1 MEMRG
6 LSKVISEIRKAS
18 AQSKE
23 AEQKVIEKELHKVRQ
38 VFKEKKNMKGYD
50 RKKNVCKLLYIFM
63 LGYEV
68 NFGQMEGVQLL
79 TSEKYSEK
87 HIGYLACT
95 LFLNEKDDLLTLIT
109 HSIKQ
114 DLNGTAN
121 SKQQQY
127 AQCLALTA
135 LANVGGKEFADSMA
149 DDVRRIAL
157 ARETPNVVKK
167 KAILCL
173 LRLYRSSP
181 EKIDTE
187 EIAPQIDQLM
197 GKSTNLSVY
206 NSVLSLVLGFLGKDG
221 AQAAYTGVAPRV
233 IRLLYS
239 LVLTKDSSH
248 DYIYYSIP
256 APWIQVKCLRVLQYF
271 PMPPDGSVKNQISS
285 VLNKTITSAE
295 RILKDSQQ
303 KTSRGTPARMNA
315 MNAVLAEAIN
325 LVIHW
330 DKDRDLLNMSANIL
344 AKFLTDVKDTNLR
357 YLGLDLMA
365 KLSFCQEVFSTHIT
379 KHQALVVTSLRDSD
393 ISIRRK
399 ALDLLYVTCDHN
411 NAGEIVGELLE
422 YLSVAEYA
430 IKEDLVVKI
439 AILCEKFATDLT
451 WYFDVI
457 MSIINQ
463 AGDFVSAD
471 VWQRVIHIVTNN
483 IDVQKH
489 AVTTVFAAVK
499 PTSCH
504 EVAVKVAAH
513 LLGEFGYSLPETPET
528 GATAQFNVMVSKWG
542 LVGPKTKALL
552 LTFFA
557 KLYTQYPEDS
567 ALRERI
573 RTVFLNNRSHMDV
586 EIQQRAA
593 EYLILIQ
600 KDVISE
606 ETIQKVFENMPAYE
620 ADTGRAHQSVIAKG
634 ADTADSNV
642 WQQKQR
648 EKEAALMNQKKAD
661 HEAKESQRDQALDNW
676 LSNANATVIKEDA
689 QSLLREAI
697 IRKGWPVDA
706 SQDWNSLV
714 ASASPPASEEGSAMT
729 PPRNHEFVLY
739 SLGINAIDQWKNK
752 VISFIQQP
760 FSQENPLGLA
770 GSSQSLID
778 SALASTEGKY
788 QEMFESLGRFFPN
801 KEQPGV
807 AAPAPAKTAAADLD
821 DIFGAPV
828 SVQPQAVAPQ
838 TAPPASTGG
847 GLDDIFGAPAATSQP
862 QTAVAPQPSYVDPF
876 AAPAVA
882 PQSQPPPAT
891 GGGGLEDIFGGPA
904 IPSSTPAPVA
914 TANTANAQSIEKMN
928 KTNFTN
934 LLLNT
939 QGVLYEDESLQIG
952 VRSEYQVNEGRI
964 LFFFGNKTGAAI
976 TDVSLEVGPLTGVV
990 VNVQTP
996 PNSINPGA
1004 QVQCFVNV
1012 ICEAFFT
1019 GYPTLTIKMN
1029 TAAGPFHIQAMLPV
1043 TPLKFMS
1050 QLNLANG
1057 QQFFQAWQ
1065 ATQVPT
1071 APDSKIY
1078 QSTRDIDVTVCT
1090 TMLETLCKMKVLRAV
1105 DNNQNNIVGAA
1116 YFTPTPWR
1124 DAPLPKQSYVVLVN
1138 IETNPGA
1145 KAARVTVKTPIPG
1158 LEGSVHE
1165 VLSLFFNKTD

>member
-23 AEQKVIEKELHKVRQ
+23 AETKVIEKELHKVRLA
-38 VFKEKKNMKGYD
+38 FKEKKNMKGYD

-114 DLNGTAN
+114 DLNGTVN

-187 EIAPQIDQLM
+187 EIAPQVIDLLM
-197 GKSTNLSVY
+197 GKTTGLSVY

-221 AQAAYTGVAPRV
+221 AQAAYTGVVPKV

-256 APWIQVKCLRVLQYF
+256 APWIQVKCLRVLQHF
-271 PMPPDGSVKNQISS
+271 AMPPDGSVKNQISS

-303 KTSRGTPARMNA
+303 KTGRGTPARMNA

-344 AKFLTDVKDTNLR
+344 AKFLTDTKDTNLR

-365 KLSFCQEVFSTHIT
+365 KLSFCQEVFGTHIT

-399 ALDLLYVTCDHN
+399 ALDLLYVTCDSN

-457 MSIINQ
+457 MSIVNQ

-489 AVTTVFAAVK
+489 AVSTVFAAVK

-513 LLGEFGYSLPETPET
+513 LLGEFGYSLPETQET
-528 GATAQFNVMVSKWG
+528 GAAAQFAVMHAKWG
-542 LVGPKTKALL
+542 LIGTKTQALL
-552 LTFFA
+552 LTFYA
-557 KLYTQYPEDS
+557 KLYTQYPEETT
-567 ALRERI
+567 LRERI
-573 RTVFLNNRSHMDV
+573 RKVFHDNRAHMDV

-648 EKEAALMNQKKAD
+648 EKEAAMMTQKKVD
-661 HEAKESQRDQALDNW
+661 QEAKESQRDQALDNW
-676 LSNANATVIKEDA
+676 RNNAGVSVLKEDA
-689 QSLLREAI
+689 QSAVRNSI
-697 IRKGWPVDA
+697 SRKGWNINTN
-706 SQDWNSLV
+706 QDWSSFI
-714 ASASPPASEEGSAMT
+714 ASASPQAGDEGSSMT
-729 PPRNHEFVLY
+729 PPRNHEYVLY
-739 SLGINAIDQWKNK
+739 RLGVDYIDQWKHGVVK
-752 VISFIQQP
+752 LIHQP
-760 FSQENPLGLA
+760 FTQENPIGLA
-770 GSSQSLID
+770 GSSQSLVD
-778 SALASTEGKY
+778 SALALTEGKY
-788 QEMFESLGRFFPN
+788 QEMLEEIETFFPN
-801 KEQPGV
+801 REQPGV
-807 AAPAPAKTAAADLD
+807 AVPQPPQSSAALD
-821 DIFGAPV
+821 DIFAAPV
-828 SVQPQAVAPQ
+828 TAQPQQQPVAQQ
-838 TAPPASTGG
+838 TAPVASGG
-847 GLDDIFGAPAATSQP
+847 GLDDIFGAPSAAAQP
-862 QTAVAPQPSYVDPF
+862 QTTTAPTTSYVDPF
-876 AAPAVA
+876 AAPVA
-882 PQSQPPPAT
+882 TPQPQPPAPT
-891 GGGGLEDIFGGPA
+891 GGGLDDIFGVPA
-904 IPSSTPAPVA
+904 AVSSAVPAAVVTPSA
-914 TANTANAQSIEKMN
+914 ANSQSVEKMN
-928 KTNFTN
+928 KVNIPN
-934 LLLNT
+934 LLLNP
-939 QGVLYEDESLQIG
+939 QGVLYEDDAVQIG

-964 LFFFGNKTGAAI
+964 LLFFGNKTGIAI
-976 TDVSLEVGPLTGVV
+976 TDMSIVVSQLAGV
-990 VNVQTP
+990 NC
-996 PNSINPGA
+996 S
-1004 QVQCFVNV
+1004 
-1012 ICEAFFT
+1012 
-1019 GYPTLTIKMN
+1019 
-1029 TAAGPFHIQAMLPV
+1029 IQAP
-1043 TPLKFMS
+1043 
-1050 QLNLANG
+1050 
-1057 QQFFQAWQ
+1057 
-1065 ATQVPT
+1065 PT
-1071 APDSKIY
+1071 AVCLI
-1078 QSTRDIDVTVCT
+1078 IVT
-1090 TMLETLCKMKVLRAV
+1090 LRYV
-1105 DNNQNNIVGAA
+1105 IKNNNNL
-1116 YFTPTPWR
+1116 Y
-1124 DAPLPKQSYVVLVN
+1124 
-1138 IETNPGA
+1138 
-1145 KAARVTVKTPIPG
+1145 
-1158 LEGSVHE
+1158 
-1165 VLSLFFNKTD
+1165 